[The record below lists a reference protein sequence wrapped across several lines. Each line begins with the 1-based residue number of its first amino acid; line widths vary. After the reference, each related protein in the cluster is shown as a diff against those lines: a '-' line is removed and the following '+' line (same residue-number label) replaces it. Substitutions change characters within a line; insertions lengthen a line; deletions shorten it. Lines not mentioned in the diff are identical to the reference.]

1 MSEAIKMPDVKIPYY
16 AIYING
22 VEIDEY
28 RMCMLESIN
37 FEDNATGSDL
47 LTLSFYDPD
56 LKLLS
61 DNIFVPNC
69 NVSFIGGWLK
79 GDVVKFE
86 GFISVIDIDFPES
99 GTPSITLNCMDNTH
113 IMNVEK
119 KKRTWE
125 NTKVSTVVEQIF
137 REYGFKAVVDDT
149 GEVEENISQS
159 DTDIKFITQ
168 LADDQ
173 YETFL
178 VYVEGT
184 TGYFVKKPT
193 LGTPQATLEYR
204 EGNGDLISFSPRIN
218 KQSKQ
223 MQISSSEVNTKDNAV
238 DKATTNDTVS
248 RPTSGDTVKPNNTT
262 NSNNSGGSWVYQ
274 NGTWV
279 KK

>member
-1 MSEAIKMPDVKIPYY
+1 MSEVIKMPDVKIPYY

-22 VEIDEY
+22 VELDEY
-28 RMCMLESIN
+28 RMNMLESID

-47 LTLSFYDPD
+47 LTLTFYDPD
-56 LKLLS
+56 LVLLS
-61 DNIFVPNC
+61 DNIFVPHC
-69 NVSFIGGWLK
+69 NVSFTGGWLK
-79 GDVVKFE
+79 GSVVTFE

-125 NTKVSTVVEQIF
+125 NTKASTVAEQIF
-137 REYGFKAVVDDT
+137 REYGFKAVVHDT
-149 GEVEENISQS
+149 GEVEENLSQS
-159 DTDIKFITQ
+159 DTDIKFLTQ

-173 YETFL
+173 YENFL

-223 MQISSSEVNTKDNAV
+223 MKVNSSEVNTKDNAV

-248 RPTSGDTVKPNNTT
+248 RPTSGDTIKPS
-262 NSNNSGGSWVYQ
+262 NSTNNSGGSWVYQ

>member
-1 MSEAIKMPDVKIPYY
+1 MSEAVKMPDVKIPYY

-22 VEIDEY
+22 VELDEY
-28 RMCMLESIN
+28 RMSMLESID

-56 LKLLS
+56 LILLS
-61 DNIFVPNC
+61 DNIFIPNC
-69 NVSFIGGWLK
+69 NVSFKGGWLK
-79 GDVVKFE
+79 GDVVTFE

-125 NTKVSTVVEQIF
+125 NTKVSTVAEQIF
-137 REYGFKAVVDDT
+137 REYGFKAVVHDT
-149 GEVEENISQS
+149 GEVEENLSQS
-159 DTDIKFITQ
+159 DTDIKFLTQ

-173 YETFL
+173 YEKFL

-223 MQISSSEVNTKDNAV
+223 MQVSSSEVNTKDNAV
-238 DKATTNDTVS
+238 DKATTNDTVP
-248 RPTSGDTVKPNNTT
+248 RPTSGDTVKPNNT
-262 NSNNSGGSWVYQ
+262 NSNSGGSWIYQ

>member
-262 NSNNSGGSWVYQ
+262 NSNSSGGSWVYQ

>member
-1 MSEAIKMPDVKIPYY
+1 MSETIKMPNVKIPYY

-28 RMCMLESIN
+28 RMCMLESIT

-137 REYGFKAVVDDT
+137 REYGFKSVVHDT
-149 GEVEENISQS
+149 GEIEENISQS

-168 LADDQ
+168 LANDQ
-173 YETFL
+173 YENFI

-218 KQSKQ
+218 KQVKQ
-223 MQISSSEVNTKDNAV
+223 MKVTSSEVNTKDNAV

-262 NSNNSGGSWVYQ
+262 NSNSGGSWVYQ